1 MAAVLRIPTVLRP
14 AVGGVATLEVE
25 GTTIGEVLRTL
36 TAAYPATQGQLLDEN
51 GALHRFLNIYVN
63 DDDVRYIG
71 GLEAPVADGDD
82 ITLLPAVAGGAA

>member
-36 TAAYPATQGQLLDEN
+36 TAAYPATQWQLLD
-51 GALHRFLNIYVN
+51 
-63 DDDVRYIG
+63 
-71 GLEAPVADGDD
+71 
-82 ITLLPAVAGGAA
+82 